1 MENHLRRRN
10 LYLQDMIKFMNLF
23 FTIMVTLL
31 ENRRPHMCMNV
42 FYQKHAVLH
51 QLMLQQV
58 ALQQNFTVH
67 QNVFQKQVLQQTV
80 LKQHV
85 L

>member
-31 ENRRPHMCMNV
+31 ENRRPRMCMNV
-42 FYQKHAVLH
+42 FYQNVF
-51 QLMLQQV
+51 LQKQV
-58 ALQQNFTVH
+58 ALHQNFTVH